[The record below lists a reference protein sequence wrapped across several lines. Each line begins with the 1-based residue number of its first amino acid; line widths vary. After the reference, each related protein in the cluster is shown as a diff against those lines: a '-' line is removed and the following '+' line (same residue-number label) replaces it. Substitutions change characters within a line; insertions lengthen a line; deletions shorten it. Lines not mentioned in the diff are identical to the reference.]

1 VWPENAI
8 AIHTCY
14 SCDFDTIVQVFL
26 LTCILTYQTFKTKYV
41 LEQLQMHTQYTF
53 VNVVSISAEGL
64 CCFAEPVPMRMRA
77 LPQSMW
83 QEPNIPHNVSPAT
96 VYPVLPPL
104 VTREGD
110 DITGS

>member
-1 VWPENAI
+1 
-8 AIHTCY
+8 
-14 SCDFDTIVQVFL
+14 
-26 LTCILTYQTFKTKYV
+26 
-41 LEQLQMHTQYTF
+41 
-53 VNVVSISAEGL
+53 
-64 CCFAEPVPMRMRA
+64 MRMRA

-110 DITGS
+110 DIAGIIITLYLDVS

>member
-1 VWPENAI
+1 
-8 AIHTCY
+8 
-14 SCDFDTIVQVFL
+14 
-26 LTCILTYQTFKTKYV
+26 
-41 LEQLQMHTQYTF
+41 
-53 VNVVSISAEGL
+53 
-64 CCFAEPVPMRMRA
+64 MRMRA

-110 DITGS
+110 DIITGDNCHYLVFTYVQ

>member
-1 VWPENAI
+1 MSEYVHLHGILKQLSHINA
-8 AIHTCY
+8 HTCTHTHTERKRERDVCFY
-14 SCDFDTIVQVFL
+14 ITLSCVFNACAA
-26 LTCILTYQTFKTKYV
+26 TC
-41 LEQLQMHTQYTF
+41 
-53 VNVVSISAEGL
+53 
-64 CCFAEPVPMRMRA
+64 CCAEPVPMRMRA

-110 DITGS
+110 DITGA

>member
-1 VWPENAI
+1 M
-8 AIHTCY
+8 C
-14 SCDFDTIVQVFL
+14 
-26 LTCILTYQTFKTKYV
+26 
-41 LEQLQMHTQYTF
+41 
-53 VNVVSISAEGL
+53 SAEAL
-64 CCFAEPVPMRMRA
+64 PMRMRA

-110 DITGS
+110 DITGSCTAVIFSLTKNNDSQHYWPFEYEN

>member
-1 VWPENAI
+1 
-8 AIHTCY
+8 
-14 SCDFDTIVQVFL
+14 
-26 LTCILTYQTFKTKYV
+26 
-41 LEQLQMHTQYTF
+41 
-53 VNVVSISAEGL
+53 
-64 CCFAEPVPMRMRA
+64 MRMRA

-110 DITGS
+110 DITGASKQSLSCIYLYAAMVQKRKQCSVHVNVMYT

>member
-1 VWPENAI
+1 M
-8 AIHTCY
+8 
-14 SCDFDTIVQVFL
+14 S
-26 LTCILTYQTFKTKYV
+26 LTD
-41 LEQLQMHTQYTF
+41 
-53 VNVVSISAEGL
+53 
-64 CCFAEPVPMRMRA
+64 PVPMRMRA

-110 DITGS
+110 DITGSFYNHNFHTLIQHLVVSYLNIVTRQLSYSI